1 MKKTEPASKIV
12 SITVPRGLKE
22 MLEVVPRL
30 GYYDSLSEFIR
41 DAIRTHLIQK
51 RELHVLIVYNLYK
64 ERKLSLAR
72 AGVMLGLSTA
82 DTEDLFKHMEVP

>member
-1 MKKTEPASKIV
+1 MKKTESASKIV
-12 SITVPRGLKE
+12 SITVPEGLKE

-41 DAIRTHLIQK
+41 DAIRSHLTQK
-51 RELHVLIVYNLYK
+51 RELHVLIMYNLYK

-82 DTEDLFKHMEVP
+82 ATEDLFKRMEVH

>member
-1 MKKTEPASKIV
+1 
-12 SITVPRGLKE
+12 

-41 DAIRTHLIQK
+41 DAIRTHLSTKKEI
-51 RELHVLIVYNLYK
+51 LTLIVYNLYK

-82 DTEDLFKHMEVP
+82 DTEDVFKHMEVP